1 MEMGTT
7 HHQAR
12 SGGGGVAIGA
22 YLEKALSSA
31 KRIFAYLLSK
41 PVNR

>member
-12 SGGGGVAIGA
+12 SGGGVAIGA